1 MEQSN
6 FSKIVNVLRIAYPYY
21 FKDMEKESTIM
32 FNQLYYSK
40 LKKYDYIVVSSAINK
55 IIEKSEF
62 MPTIAEIL
70 TECDKETRRLYKIK
84 IDKMYANGFFKT
96 DQEYGKALQWLF
108 EDKPIIPNWLLEEIN
123 GYEEKLL
130 ISKKIN
136 KNAKHIDKN

>member
-1 MEQSN
+1 MEQLN
-6 FSKIVNVLRIAYPYY
+6 FSRIVNVLRIAYPYY

-40 LKKYDYIVVSSAINK
+40 LKKYDYVVVSSAINK

-108 EDKPIIPNWLLEEIN
+108 EDKSIIPNWLLEEIN

-136 KNAKHIDKN
+136 KNAKHS

>member
-40 LKKYDYIVVSSAINK
+40 LKKYDYVVVSNAVNK

-70 TECDKETRRLYKIK
+70 AECNKETRKLYKLK
-84 IDKMYANGFFKT
+84 IDKMYANGYFKT

-108 EDKPIIPNWLLEEIN
+108 EDKPIIPSWLLKEIR

-130 ISKKIN
+130 ISKK
-136 KNAKHIDKN
+136 

>member
-40 LKKYDYIVVSSAINK
+40 LKKYDYVVVSSAINK

-70 TECDKETRRLYKIK
+70 TECDKEARRLYKIK
-84 IDKMYANGFFKT
+84 IDKMYANGYFKT

-130 ISKKIN
+130 ISKKQI
-136 KNAKHIDKN
+136 KM

>member
-40 LKKYDYIVVSSAINK
+40 LKKYDYVVVSSAINK

-130 ISKKIN
+130 ISKK
-136 KNAKHIDKN
+136 

>member
-40 LKKYDYIVVSSAINK
+40 LKKYDYVVVSSAINK

-70 TECDKETRRLYKIK
+70 TECDKETRKLYKLK

-108 EDKPIIPNWLLEEIN
+108 EDKPIVPNWLLEEIN

-130 ISKKIN
+130 ISKKQI
-136 KNAKHIDKN
+136 KI

>member
-40 LKKYDYIVVSSAINK
+40 LKKYDYVVVSSAINK

-123 GYEEKLL
+123 GYKEKLL
-130 ISKKIN
+130 ISKKN
-136 KNAKHIDKN
+136 K

>member
-1 MEQSN
+1 MEQLN

-40 LKKYDYIVVSSAINK
+40 LKKYDYVVVSNAINN
-55 IIEKSEF
+55 IIENSEF
-62 MPTIAEIL
+62 MPTIAEIMA
-70 TECDKETRRLYKIK
+70 ECDKETRKLYKIK
-84 IDKMYANGFFKT
+84 IDKMYSNGYFKT

-108 EDKPIIPNWLLEEIN
+108 EDKPIIPSWLLDEIK

-130 ISKKIN
+130 TSK
-136 KNAKHIDKN
+136 AK

>member
-1 MEQSN
+1 MEQLN

-40 LKKYDYIVVSSAINK
+40 LKRYDYVVVSNAINN
-55 IIEKSEF
+55 IIENSEF
-62 MPTIAEIL
+62 MPTIAEIIA
-70 TECDKETRRLYKIK
+70 ECDKETRKLYKIK
-84 IDKMYANGFFKT
+84 IDKMYSNGYFKT

-108 EDKPIIPNWLLEEIN
+108 EDKPIIPSWLLDEIK

-130 ISKKIN
+130 TSK
-136 KNAKHIDKN
+136 AK

>member
-1 MEQSN
+1 MEQLN

-40 LKKYDYIVVSSAINK
+40 LKRYDYVVVSNAINN
-55 IIEKSEF
+55 IIENSEF
-62 MPTIAEIL
+62 MPTIAEIMA
-70 TECDKETRRLYKIK
+70 ECDKETRKLYKIK
-84 IDKMYANGFFKT
+84 IDKMYSNGYFKT

-108 EDKPIIPNWLLEEIN
+108 EDKPIIPSWLLDEIK

-130 ISKKIN
+130 TSK
-136 KNAKHIDKN
+136 DK

>member
-40 LKKYDYIVVSSAINK
+40 LKKYDYVVVSSAINK

-70 TECDKETRRLYKIK
+70 AECDKETRRLYKIK
-84 IDKMYANGFFKT
+84 IDTLYETGYFKT
-96 DQEYGKALQWLF
+96 DQEYGKSLQWLF

-130 ISKKIN
+130 ISKKQI
-136 KNAKHIDKN
+136 KM

>member
-6 FSKIVNVLRIAYPYY
+6 FSKIVNILRIAYPYY

-40 LKKYDYIVVSSAINK
+40 LKRYDYVVVSSAINK

-130 ISKKIN
+130 ISKKN
-136 KNAKHIDKN
+136 K

>member
-6 FSKIVNVLRIAYPYY
+6 FSEIVNILRIAYPYY

-40 LKKYDYIVVSSAINK
+40 LKRYDYVVVSSAINK

-108 EDKPIIPNWLLEEIN
+108 EDKPIVPNWLLEEIN

-130 ISKKIN
+130 ISKKN
-136 KNAKHIDKN
+136 K

>member
-6 FSKIVNVLRIAYPYY
+6 FSKIVNMLRIAYPYY

-40 LKKYDYIVVSSAINK
+40 LKRYDYVVVSSAINK

-84 IDKMYANGFFKT
+84 IDKMYTNGFFKT

-108 EDKPIIPNWLLEEIN
+108 EDKPIVPNWLLEEIN

-130 ISKKIN
+130 ISKKN
-136 KNAKHIDKN
+136 K

>member
-1 MEQSN
+1 MEQLN

-40 LKKYDYIVVSSAINK
+40 LKRYDYVVVSNAINK
-55 IIEKSEF
+55 IIENSEF
-62 MPTIAEIL
+62 MPTIAEIMA
-70 TECDKETRRLYKIK
+70 ECDKETRKLYKIK
-84 IDKMYANGFFKT
+84 IDKMYSNGYFKT

-108 EDKPIIPNWLLEEIN
+108 EDKPIIPSWLLDEIK

-130 ISKKIN
+130 TSK
-136 KNAKHIDKN
+136 AK

>member
-40 LKKYDYIVVSSAINK
+40 LKKYDYVVVSSAINK

-84 IDKMYANGFFKT
+84 IDKMYANGYFKN

-130 ISKKIN
+130 ISKN
-136 KNAKHIDKN
+136 K

>member
-1 MEQSN
+1 MEQLN

-40 LKKYDYIVVSSAINK
+40 LKRYDYVVVSNAINN
-55 IIEKSEF
+55 IIENSEF
-62 MPTIAEIL
+62 MPTIAEIMA
-70 TECDKETRRLYKIK
+70 ECDKETRKLYKIK
-84 IDKMYANGFFKT
+84 IDKMYSNGYFKT

-108 EDKPIIPNWLLEEIN
+108 EDKPIIPSWLLEEIK

-130 ISKKIN
+130 TSKSK
-136 KNAKHIDKN
+136 

>member
-40 LKKYDYIVVSSAINK
+40 LKRYDYVVVSNAINN
-55 IIEKSEF
+55 IIENSEF
-62 MPTIAEIL
+62 MPTIAEIMA
-70 TECDKETRRLYKIK
+70 ECDKETRKLYKIK
-84 IDKMYANGFFKT
+84 IDKMYSNGYFKT

-108 EDKPIIPNWLLEEIN
+108 EDKPIIPSWLLEEIK

-130 ISKKIN
+130 TSKTK
-136 KNAKHIDKN
+136 

>member
-40 LKKYDYIVVSSAINK
+40 LKRYDYVVVSNAINK
-55 IIEKSEF
+55 IIENSEF
-62 MPTIAEIL
+62 MPTIAEIMA
-70 TECDKETRRLYKIK
+70 ECDKETRKLYKIK
-84 IDKMYANGFFKT
+84 IDKMYSNGYFKT

-108 EDKPIIPNWLLEEIN
+108 EDKPIIPSWLLEEIK

-130 ISKKIN
+130 TSKTK
-136 KNAKHIDKN
+136 

>member
-40 LKKYDYIVVSSAINK
+40 LKRYDYVVVSNAINN
-55 IIEKSEF
+55 IIENSEF
-62 MPTIAEIL
+62 MPTIAEIMA
-70 TECDKETRRLYKIK
+70 ECDKETRKLYKIK
-84 IDKMYANGFFKT
+84 IDKMYSNGYFKT

-108 EDKPIIPNWLLEEIN
+108 EDKPIIPSWLLDEIK

-130 ISKKIN
+130 TSK
-136 KNAKHIDKN
+136 AK

>member
-40 LKKYDYIVVSSAINK
+40 LKKYDYVVVSSAINK

-70 TECDKETRRLYKIK
+70 TECDKETRKLYKLK

-130 ISKKIN
+130 ISKN
-136 KNAKHIDKN
+136 K

>member
-1 MEQSN
+1 MEQLN

-40 LKKYDYIVVSSAINK
+40 LKRYDYVVVSNAINN
-55 IIEKSEF
+55 IIENSEF
-62 MPTIAEIL
+62 MPTIAEIMA
-70 TECDKETRRLYKIK
+70 ECDKETRKLYKIK
-84 IDKMYANGFFKT
+84 IDKMYSNGYFKT

-108 EDKPIIPNWLLEEIN
+108 EDKPIIPSWLLDEIK

-130 ISKKIN
+130 TSK
-136 KNAKHIDKN
+136 AK

>member
-40 LKKYDYIVVSSAINK
+40 LKRYDYVVVSNAINK
-55 IIEKSEF
+55 IIENSEF
-62 MPTIAEIL
+62 MPTIAEIMA
-70 TECDKETRRLYKIK
+70 ECDKETRKLYKIK
-84 IDKMYANGFFKT
+84 IDKMYSNGYFKT

-108 EDKPIIPNWLLEEIN
+108 EEKPIIPSWLLEEIK

-130 ISKKIN
+130 TSK
-136 KNAKHIDKN
+136 AK

>member
-40 LKKYDYIVVSSAINK
+40 LKKYDYVVVSSAINK

-84 IDKMYANGFFKT
+84 IDKMYKNGFFKT

-108 EDKPIIPNWLLEEIN
+108 EDKPIVPNWLLEEIN

-130 ISKKIN
+130 ISKN
-136 KNAKHIDKN
+136 K

>member
-40 LKKYDYIVVSSAINK
+40 LKKYDYVVVSSAINK

-84 IDKMYANGFFKT
+84 IDKMYKNGFFKT

-130 ISKKIN
+130 MSKKQI
-136 KNAKHIDKN
+136 KM

>member
-6 FSKIVNVLRIAYPYY
+6 FSRIVNVLRIAYPYY

-40 LKKYDYIVVSSAINK
+40 LKRYDYVVVSSAINK

-84 IDKMYANGFFKT
+84 IDKMYAIGFFKT

-130 ISKKIN
+130 ISKKN
-136 KNAKHIDKN
+136 K

>member
-6 FSKIVNVLRIAYPYY
+6 FSKIVNILRIAYPYY

-40 LKKYDYIVVSSAINK
+40 LKKYDYVVVSSAINK

-130 ISKKIN
+130 ILKKN
-136 KNAKHIDKN
+136 K

>member
-6 FSKIVNVLRIAYPYY
+6 FSKIVNILRIAYPYY

-40 LKKYDYIVVSSAINK
+40 LKKYDYVVVSSAINK

-108 EDKPIIPNWLLEEIN
+108 EDKPIVPNWLLEEIN

-130 ISKKIN
+130 ISKK
-136 KNAKHIDKN
+136 

>member
-1 MEQSN
+1 MEQLN

-40 LKKYDYIVVSSAINK
+40 LKRYDYVVVSNAINN
-55 IIEKSEF
+55 IIENSEF
-62 MPTIAEIL
+62 MPTIAEIMA
-70 TECDKETRRLYKIK
+70 ECDKETRKLYKIK
-84 IDKMYANGFFKT
+84 IDKMYSDGYFKT

-108 EDKPIIPNWLLEEIN
+108 EDKPIIPSWLLDEIK

-130 ISKKIN
+130 TSK
-136 KNAKHIDKN
+136 AK

>member
-6 FSKIVNVLRIAYPYY
+6 LSKIVNVLRIAYPYY

-40 LKKYDYIVVSSAINK
+40 LKKYDYTVVSSAINK

-108 EDKPIIPNWLLEEIN
+108 EDKPIVPNWLLEEIN

-130 ISKKIN
+130 ISKK
-136 KNAKHIDKN
+136 

>member
-40 LKKYDYIVVSSAINK
+40 LKKYDYVVVSSAINK

-84 IDKMYANGFFKT
+84 IDKMYKNGFFKT

-108 EDKPIIPNWLLEEIN
+108 EDKPIVPNWLLEEIN

-130 ISKKIN
+130 ISKKQI
-136 KNAKHIDKN
+136 KM

>member
-40 LKKYDYIVVSSAINK
+40 LKKYDYVVVSSAINK

-84 IDKMYANGFFKT
+84 IDKMYANGYFKN

-130 ISKKIN
+130 MSKKQI
-136 KNAKHIDKN
+136 KM

>member
-40 LKKYDYIVVSSAINK
+40 LKRYDYVVVSNAINN
-55 IIEKSEF
+55 IIENSEF
-62 MPTIAEIL
+62 MPTIAEIMA
-70 TECDKETRRLYKIK
+70 ECDKETRKLYKIK
-84 IDKMYANGFFKT
+84 IDKMYSNGYFKT

-108 EDKPIIPNWLLEEIN
+108 EERPIIPSWLLDEIK

-130 ISKKIN
+130 TSKTK
-136 KNAKHIDKN
+136 

>member
-1 MEQSN
+1 MGQLN

-40 LKKYDYIVVSSAINK
+40 LKRYDYVVVSNAINN
-55 IIEKSEF
+55 IIENSEF
-62 MPTIAEIL
+62 MPTIAEIMA
-70 TECDKETRRLYKIK
+70 ECDKETRKLYKIK
-84 IDKMYANGFFKT
+84 IDKMYSNGYFKT

-108 EDKPIIPNWLLEEIN
+108 EDKPIIPSWLLEEIK

-130 ISKKIN
+130 TSK
-136 KNAKHIDKN
+136 AK

>member
-1 MEQSN
+1 MEQLN

-40 LKKYDYIVVSSAINK
+40 LKRYDYVVVSNAINN
-55 IIEKSEF
+55 IIENSEF
-62 MPTIAEIL
+62 MPTIAEIMA
-70 TECDKETRRLYKIK
+70 ECDKETRKLYKIK
-84 IDKMYANGFFKT
+84 IDKMYSNGYFKT

-108 EDKPIIPNWLLEEIN
+108 EERPIIPSWLLDEIK

-130 ISKKIN
+130 TSKTK
-136 KNAKHIDKN
+136 

>member
-1 MEQSN
+1 MEQLN

-40 LKKYDYIVVSSAINK
+40 LKRYDYVVVSNAINN
-55 IIEKSEF
+55 IIENSEF
-62 MPTIAEIL
+62 MPTIAEIMA
-70 TECDKETRRLYKIK
+70 ECDKETRKLYKIK
-84 IDKMYANGFFKT
+84 IDKMYSNGYFKT

-108 EDKPIIPNWLLEEIN
+108 EDKPIIPSWLLDEIK

-130 ISKKIN
+130 TSKTK
-136 KNAKHIDKN
+136 

>member
-6 FSKIVNVLRIAYPYY
+6 FSKLVNVLRIAYPYY

-40 LKKYDYIVVSSAINK
+40 LKKYDYVVVSSAINK

-84 IDKMYANGFFKT
+84 IDKMYANGYFKT

-130 ISKKIN
+130 ISKKTN
-136 KNAKHIDKN
+136 KNIKHS